1 MVKILTSLTRE
12 KARKS
17 IVVFFF
23 LSAILPLL
31 ILLYFT
37 FNHILPLLSR
47 EQVNSLAFIF
57 TLCILAMLGLPFLG
71 FFLVHRWILSLES
84 LTREVQAGMAKTAAA
99 AARTTGTAGT
109 AGGAGPV
116 SDPPE
121 ENEVL
126 ALRRAFLHL
135 RGELEDRM
143 GKVFQYSDQ
152 LIQTSE
158 KLYELS
164 FTDELTSL
172 YNRRYFDFRLAEEVS
187 RSDRYGHDLSIIM
200 FDINDFKSYND
211 NYGHHMGDEILRCFG
226 DLIRDV
232 IRKSDIPFRY
242 GGDEFAVLLPE
253 SNSDMAEVVARRM
266 NTTLDALTV
275 HDGVGNKVDGISTSC
290 GVASY
295 LRQSGGEDFVRKADM
310 LLLKAKSVKK
320 GKIARLDPA
329 GGNGAD
335 PQP

>member
-1 MVKILTSLTRE
+1 MIKILTSLTRE

-23 LSAILPLL
+23 LSAVLPLL

-37 FNHILPLLSR
+37 FNHVLPLLSR
-47 EQVNSLAFIF
+47 EQVDSLAFIF

-84 LTREVQAGMAKTAAA
+84 LTREVQAGMVTTAAA
-99 AARTTGTAGT
+99 AGTAG
-109 AGGAGPV
+109 AADPL

-143 GKVFQYSDQ
+143 GKVFQYSDR

-187 RSDRYGHDLSIIM
+187 RADRYGHDLSIIM
-200 FDINDFKSYND
+200 LDINDFKGFND
-211 NYGHHMGDEILRCFG
+211 NYGHLMGDEILRRFG

-253 SNSDMAEVVARRM
+253 SNTDMAEVVARRM
-266 NTTLDALTV
+266 TTSLDTLTV
-275 HDGVGNKVDGISTSC
+275 RDGGGSKVVGISASC

-310 LLLKAKSVKK
+310 LLLKAKSTKK

-329 GGNGAD
+329 GGSEAD
-335 PQP
+335 PRQ

>member
-1 MVKILTSLTRE
+1 MIRILTSLTRE

-23 LSAILPLL
+23 LSAVLPLL

-37 FNHILPLLSR
+37 FNHVLPVLNR
-47 EQVNSLAFIF
+47 DQVDALAFIF
-57 TLCILAMLGLPFLG
+57 ALCILAMLGLPFLG

-84 LTREVQAGMAKTAAA
+84 LAREI
-99 AARTTGTAGT
+99 RSETAGT
-109 AGGAGPV
+109 AVVAGTLE
-116 SDPPE
+116 DPPE

-126 ALRRAFLHL
+126 ALRKAFLHL

-143 GKVFQYSDQ
+143 GKVFQYSDR

-172 YNRRYFDFRLAEEVS
+172 YNRRYFEFRLAEEVS
-187 RSDRYGHDLSIIM
+187 RADRYGHDLSIIM
-200 FDINDFKSYND
+200 IDINDFKLYND
-211 NYGHHMGDEILRCFG
+211 TYGHYMGDEILRRFG
-226 DLIRDV
+226 ELIRDV

-242 GGDEFAVLLPE
+242 GGDEFAILLPE
-253 SNSDMAEVVARRM
+253 STADMAEVVARRM
-266 NTTLDALTV
+266 NAALDAVTFR
-275 HDGVGNKVDGISTSC
+275 DGKGNVVTGVSASC
-290 GVASY
+290 GVAAY
-295 LRQSGGEDFVRKADM
+295 TRQSGGEDFVRKADM

-320 GKIARLDPA
+320 GRIARLEPA
-329 GGNGAD
+329 GGNEAD
-335 PQP
+335 TRQ